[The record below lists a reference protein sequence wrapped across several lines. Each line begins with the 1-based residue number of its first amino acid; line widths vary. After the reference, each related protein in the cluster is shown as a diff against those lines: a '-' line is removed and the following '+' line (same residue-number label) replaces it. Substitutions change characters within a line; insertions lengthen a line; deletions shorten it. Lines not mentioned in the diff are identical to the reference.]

1 MNMELDRL
9 TVERLRRGDRGA
21 QDIFLRRYAPV
32 MHAFVRRAGPVGDAD
47 DLTQELLEK
56 LLTVVARFDFDGP
69 AILTTWV
76 FTVAHRWLLDE
87 KKRRHL
93 QLAPI
98 DEGMEIADTR
108 PTADVAVHQ
117 RQLDAALELA
127 LAKLPEAQRR
137 VFVLTQVH
145 GQPLE
150 AVAEVEGVPV
160 GTLKSR
166 LHRARAALAVTLQ
179 PVLSQSGAMKAGES

>member
-1 MNMELDRL
+1 MELDRL
-9 TVERLRRGDRGA
+9 VVERLRGGDRGA
-21 QDIFLRRYAPV
+21 QDVFLRRYAPV
-32 MHAFVRRAGPVGDAD
+32 LHAFIRRAGPPGDPD

-56 LLTVVARFDFDGP
+56 LLTVVHRFAPEGP
-69 AILTTWV
+69 AQLTTWV

-93 QLAPI
+93 QVAAL
-98 DEGMEIADTR
+98 DEGLQVADAG
-108 PTADVAVHQ
+108 PAADAAVHH
-117 RQLDAALELA
+117 RQLASALEAALMR
-127 LAKLPEAQRR
+127 LPEAQRR

-150 AVAEVEGVPV
+150 AVADVEGVPV

-166 LHRARAALAVTLQ
+166 LHRARAALAASLQ
-179 PVLSQSGAMKAGES
+179 PVLAETGS

>member
-1 MNMELDRL
+1 MELPRL
-9 TVERLRRGDRGA
+9 TVERLRRGDRSA
-21 QDIFLRRYAPV
+21 QDEFLRRYAPV
-32 MHAFVRRAGPVGDAD
+32 LHAFIRRAGPRGDGE

-56 LLTVVARFDFDGP
+56 LLTVVHQFHPDGP
-69 AILTTWV
+69 ATLTTWV

-93 QLAPI
+93 SLATL
-98 DEGMEIADTR
+98 DEGLQVADEA
-108 PTADVAVHQ
+108 PGAEVAVHQ
-117 RQLDAALELA
+117 RQLDAGLERA
-127 LAKLPEAQRR
+127 LATLPEAQRR

-166 LHRARAALAVTLQ
+166 LHRARAALAVQLE
-179 PVLSQSGAMKAGES
+179 PLLRDASASKRVSHE

>member
-1 MNMELDRL
+1 MELDRV
-9 TVERLRRGDRGA
+9 TVERLRRGERGA
-21 QDIFLRRYAPV
+21 QDLFLRRYAPV
-32 MHAFVRRAGPVGDAD
+32 MHAFVRRAGPSGDVD

-56 LLTVVARFDFDGP
+56 LLGVVSRFSPDGP

-98 DEGMEIADTR
+98 DAGLEVADER
-108 PTADVAVHQ
+108 PGPEAAVQ
-117 RQLDAALELA
+117 AQQLDAALEAA
-127 LAKLPEAQRR
+127 LARLPEAQRR

-166 LHRARAALAVTLQ
+166 LHRARGALAVTLQ
-179 PVLSQSGAMKAGES
+179 SVLEVAGESRRVNP

>member
-1 MNMELDRL
+1 MELPRL
-9 TVERLRRGDRGA
+9 TVERLRRGERSA
-21 QDIFLRRYAPV
+21 QDEFLRRYAPV
-32 MHAFVRRAGPVGDAD
+32 LHSFIRRAGPRGDAE

-56 LLTVVARFDFDGP
+56 LLSVVHRFSPDGP
-69 AILTTWV
+69 ATLTTWV

-93 QLAPI
+93 QLASLE
-98 DEGMEIADTR
+98 EGLQVPDDAPGLE
-108 PTADVAVHQ
+108 VQVHQ
-117 RQLDAALELA
+117 RQLDAGLERA
-127 LAKLPEAQRR
+127 LATLPEAQRR

-145 GQPLE
+145 GQSLE

-166 LHRARAALAVTLQ
+166 LHRARAALAVQLKPLLREPTSPRQ
-179 PVLSQSGAMKAGES
+179 VSHE

>member
-1 MNMELDRL
+1 MELDRV
-9 TVERLRRGDRGA
+9 TVERLRRGDRAA
-21 QDIFLRRYAPV
+21 QDVFLRRYAGV
-32 MHAFVRRAGPVGDAD
+32 MHSFVRRAGPPGDAD

-56 LLTVVARFDFDGP
+56 LLTVVHRFEPDGP

-93 QLAPI
+93 QVAPL
-98 DEGMEIADTR
+98 DEGLHVPSGA
-108 PTADVAVHQ
+108 PPADVGVHQ
-117 RQLDAALELA
+117 RQLDAALERA
-127 LAKLPEAQRR
+127 LAALPEAQRR

-166 LHRARAALAVTLQ
+166 LHRARAALAVALQ
-179 PVLSQSGAMKAGES
+179 PVLQETGT

>member
-1 MNMELDRL
+1 MELDRI

-32 MHAFVRRAGPVGDAD
+32 LHAFVRRAGPQADAD

-56 LLTVVARFDFDGP
+56 LLTVVSRFDFDGP

-93 QLAPI
+93 SLAPI
-98 DEGMEIADTR
+98 DDGLEIADGR
-108 PTADVAVHQ
+108 PGADVAVHQ
-117 RQLDAALELA
+117 QQLDAALEAA
-127 LAKLPEAQRR
+127 LAQLPEAQRR

-150 AVAEVEGVPV
+150 VVAEVEGVPV

-179 PVLSQSGAMKAGES
+179 PVLAETRNSSRAGES